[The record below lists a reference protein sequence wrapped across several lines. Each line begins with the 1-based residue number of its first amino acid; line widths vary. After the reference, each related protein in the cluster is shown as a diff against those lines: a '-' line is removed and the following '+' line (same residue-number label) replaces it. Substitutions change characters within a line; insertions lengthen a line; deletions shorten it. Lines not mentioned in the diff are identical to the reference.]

1 MHINFEILYLLCKHS
16 NKMKPEDTVDYF
28 LKVVWQNVANTY
40 NQIASGFGSTQALGY
55 ALINIHDEGTAVSQI
70 AILLGVKSTSLS
82 RMLNN
87 MEGLGLIYRKVS
99 PEDKRSVKIYLTDFG
114 KEQRKKAKEVVRKF
128 NDYLNIHLEQKER
141 QQLIAALQKI
151 NQLTLAYHPTSGL

>member
-1 MHINFEILYLLCKHS
+1 MHINFENLYLLCKHS

-40 NQIASGFGSTQALGY
+40 NQIASGFGITQALGY
-55 ALINIHDEGTAVSQI
+55 TLINIHDEGTAVSQI

-99 PEDKRSVKIYLTDFG
+99 PDDKRSVKIYLTDFG

-128 NDYLNIHLEQKER
+128 NDYLNIHLEQEER

-151 NQLTLAYHPTSGL
+151 NQLTLAYQPTSGL